1 MTALIFCFRS
11 PSARNL
17 KELQLVESK
26 AVLKMHDSAFQDDN
40 IKTIN
45 ANTISNDSIATT
57 MDRNHPQGEEQI
69 QTSQKGDLK
78 TSTSETTSDSLTPT
92 NYKETTATEITQ
104 GKRKTLMTLI

>member
-1 MTALIFCFRS
+1 MTALSFCFRS

-26 AVLKMHDSAFQDDN
+26 AVLKMHDFAFQDDN

-57 MDRNHPQGEEQI
+57 MDKNHPQGEEQI
-69 QTSQKGDLK
+69 QASQKGDLK
-78 TSTSETTSDSLTPT
+78 TSTSETSSDSLTPT
-92 NYKETTATEITQ
+92 NYNETIATKITQ
-104 GKRKTLMTLI
+104 GKQKTLLT

>member
-1 MTALIFCFRS
+1 MTALIFSFRS

-26 AVLKMHDSAFQDDN
+26 AVLKMHDFAFQDDN

-57 MDRNHPQGEEQI
+57 MDKNHPQGEEQI
-69 QTSQKGDLK
+69 QASQKGDLK
-78 TSTSETTSDSLTPT
+78 TSTSETSSDSLTPT
-92 NYKETTATEITQ
+92 NYNETTATKITQ
-104 GKRKTLMTLI
+104 GKGKTLKL